1 MLLSRPL
8 GGPPRPPSSGRLQSL
23 HLANCMGRVD
33 MGRGTAWGNVTICS
47 PHRHPCP
54 CPSDGGER
62 AAAGP
67 ERHGSPS
74 EPRLVSSGG
83 APTAQPQNGYSLTSL
98 PTEAPLPPGLR
109 SPRFSR
115 CDAELGDRLVGPL
128 ELWRPRLHLSSDIWA
143 AFLWQ
148 NWNSRCDPSV
158 CFVRSFVAYDFPFT
172 CLYIKVQ
179 TLDSVRESA
188 LWPCYCA
195 GVS

>member
-1 MLLSRPL
+1 
-8 GGPPRPPSSGRLQSL
+8 
-23 HLANCMGRVD
+23 
-33 MGRGTAWGNVTICS
+33 MGRGTAWGNVTIRS
-47 PHRHPCP
+47 PHRQP

-83 APTAQPQNGYSLTSL
+83 APTAQSKNGYPLTSL

-179 TLDSVRESA
+179 TLDSV
-188 LWPCYCA
+188 
-195 GVS
+195 